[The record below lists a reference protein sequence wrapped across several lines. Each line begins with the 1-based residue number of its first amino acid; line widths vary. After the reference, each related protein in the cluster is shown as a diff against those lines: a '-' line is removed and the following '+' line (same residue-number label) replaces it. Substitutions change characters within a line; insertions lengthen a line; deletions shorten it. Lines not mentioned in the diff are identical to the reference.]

1 VTIRN
6 TEYLYVMVTKS
17 HKIVVRITE
26 SQLRWLTDV
35 LIQEQVSK
43 SQIVRNAL
51 NGYLIE
57 NYQRDEKNE
66 YTRNKK
72 ERHE

>member
-1 VTIRN
+1 
-6 TEYLYVMVTKS
+6 MVTKS
-17 HKIVVRITE
+17 QKIVVRITE

-57 NYQRDEKNE
+57 NYQRDEKNG
-66 YTRNKK
+66 YTISKK
-72 ERHE
+72 ESHDEK